1 MTISIWRYSH
11 LTLAISSF
19 FFILIASLTGIVL
32 AFEPISKKL
41 EPYSIENLDTISVSE
56 TIISLHK
63 KYDEIISL
71 EIDENDFIKTSVIT
85 KEGNNDTFYVDP
97 ITGNK
102 LGKPSKKK
110 PIYKF
115 ATNLHRSL
123 FLKSTGR
130 FIIGFVSLLLCLI
143 AVSGLILIIKRQGGF
158 LKLFSKVIKENF
170 EQYYHIII
178 GRYTLIPIII
188 ITVTGIYLSLDKFSL
203 LPSQKINH
211 SIDFE
216 GQKKS
221 TIISPENFLLFKN
234 TKLSTV
240 KSIEFP
246 FSEDEEDY
254 FLLKLQNKELVIH
267 QYSGAILSTK
277 STTLTGFFLHWS
289 LLLHTG
295 KGSYIWASILLLSC
309 LGILFFIYSGFIM
322 TFTRKK
328 NSIIPK
334 NNIKKDTA
342 EFVILV
348 GSETGT
354 TYSFANSLYKALLEN
369 KQKVFITSLNNYT
382 TYKNCKY
389 LIILTATY
397 GEGEAP
403 INAKTFL
410 TKIKNDAINHTIKY
424 AVVGFGSMAY
434 PKFCEYAIE
443 VNQTLQQQANYSPIL
458 PIYKINNQSFDAFK
472 NWAIELGK
480 KLELDLHLKQQVFK
494 VNKQYKLAVTENTNI
509 NCDNTFLVHL
519 QPSKKI
525 KYTSGDLLSIR
536 PKEDNIERLY
546 SIGKV
551 NQKILLSIK
560 KHEFGICSNYLNTL
574 NKNELVTASIKQ
586 NPSFHFPKKAKE
598 IVLIANGT
606 GIAPFLGMLHEN
618 HKQVKTHLFWGGRT
632 EKSYKIYSKFIEDSI
647 EKKQLHNLRIAY
659 SQENTTKQYVQDIIA
674 VNEEVIISV
683 LKNKGCI
690 LICGSVAM
698 MNATFKVIEKITV
711 SKLHTPIDYFK
722 KSNQIKTDCY

>member
-19 FFILIASLTGIVL
+19 FFILIASLTGIIL

-41 EPYSIENLDTISVSE
+41 EPYTIENLNTISISE
-56 TIISLHK
+56 TIISLNK
-63 KYDEIISL
+63 EFNEIVSI
-71 EIDENDFIKTSVIT
+71 EVDENDFVKASVVT
-85 KEGNNDTFYVDP
+85 KDGNNKTFYVDP
-97 ITGNK
+97 TSGKK
-102 LGKPSKKK
+102 LGVPSKKK
-110 PIYKF
+110 YIYKF
-115 ATNLHRSL
+115 ATSLHRSL

-143 AVSGLILIIKRQGGF
+143 AISGLILIIKRQGGI

-178 GRYTLIPIII
+178 GRFTLIPIII
-188 ITVTGIYLSLDKFSL
+188 ITFTGIFLSLEKFSL

-211 SIDFE
+211 SINFE
-216 GQKKS
+216 NQKK
-221 TIISPENFLLFKN
+221 TKKNSPENFTLFKN
-234 TKLSTV
+234 TKLSTI

-254 FLLKLQNKELVIH
+254 FLLKLHHKELVIH
-267 QYSGAILSTK
+267 QYSGNILSA
-277 STTLTGFFLHWS
+277 SNNSLTHFFLKWS
-289 LLLHTG
+289 LALHTG
-295 KGSYIWASILLLSC
+295 KGSYIWAIILLLSC
-309 LGILFFIYSGFIM
+309 LGILFFMYSGFLM
-322 TFTRKK
+322 TFTRRK
-328 NSIIPK
+328 NSIHPK
-334 NNIKKDTA
+334 NKIKKDSA
-342 EFVILV
+342 EYVILV
-348 GSETGT
+348 GSETGS
-354 TYSFANSLYKALLEN
+354 TYSFANSLYKALLKSE
-369 KQKVFITSLNNYT
+369 KTVFISSLNKYS
-382 TYKNCKY
+382 TYKNCNY

-410 TKIKNDAINHTIKY
+410 TKIQNTTLKRPIKY

-443 VNQTLQQQANYSPIL
+443 VNQTLDQHSSYSPIL

-472 NWAIELGK
+472 NWTIELGK
-480 KLELDLHLKQQVFK
+480 KLQLDFQIKQQVFK
-494 VNKQYKLAVTENTNI
+494 TKKQHKFSVTENTSI
-509 NCDNTFLVHL
+509 NNDNTFLVHL
-519 QPSKKI
+519 HPSKKI

-551 NQKILLSIK
+551 NKKILLSIK
-560 KHEFGICSNYLNTL
+560 KHEYGICSNYLNTL
-574 NKNELVTASIKQ
+574 NKNDILTASIKQ

-606 GIAPFLGMLHEN
+606 GIAPFIGMLNEN
-618 HKQVKTHLFWGGRT
+618 HKQIKTTLFWGGRT
-632 EKSYKIYSKFIEDSI
+632 INSYKIYSKFIEEAI
-647 EKKQLHNLRIAY
+647 NKKQLHNVHIAY
-659 SQENTTKQYVQDIIA
+659 SQENSTKQYVQDIVSI
-674 VNEEVIISV
+674 NEEVIIST
-683 LKNKGCI
+683 LKNKGSI

-698 MNATFKVIEKITV
+698 MNATFKIIGKITET
-711 SKLHTPIDYFK
+711 KLQTPFDFFK
-722 KSNQIKTDCY
+722 KTNQIKTDCY